1 MWLARGMDRKREAG
15 ASGVGRK
22 VAFSGRQV
30 GALECI

>member
-1 MWLARGMDRKREAG
+1 MWPARGTDWKGEAG